1 MKRFFVFLSILTTCL
16 MLDLFVSCYEPS
28 PLYGSWDDGTGN
40 TVMFMSDGTFSMN
53 VTVNN
58 TALLFSGD
66 YSVLENTISFSFTN
80 PTTGTSDTI
89 NSQWDLVGSILILN
103 NFAFLN
109 TTTDQYELVNMKF
122 YHISK

>member
-109 TTTDQYELVNMKF
+109 ITTDQYELVNMKF